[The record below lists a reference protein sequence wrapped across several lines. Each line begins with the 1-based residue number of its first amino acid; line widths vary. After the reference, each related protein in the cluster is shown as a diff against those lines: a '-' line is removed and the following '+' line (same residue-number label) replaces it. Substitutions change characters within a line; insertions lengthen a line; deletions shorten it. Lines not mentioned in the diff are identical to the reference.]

1 MEKPN
6 KNEQDY
12 PCLDCLKGF
21 KAHPSDIYT
30 AEEMQRI
37 NIAVL
42 KERGVSVDD
51 IAELAYQTQKKY
63 LPDLKL
69 DEMRESVL
77 EILSKREQ
85 FHAILLAV
93 NVDFLAEKNVIME
106 PLRSILNHD
115 LGLFGLD
122 ECIAIGISGNYGQIG
137 VTNFGHLDVTK
148 PGKISELNDSKTHDN
163 CFLDDI
169 VGALAAVAA
178 VRVAQK
184 HAVAHPKIVG
194 PHRGMDI

>member
-1 MEKPN
+1 MEEK
-6 KNEQDY
+6 DY
-12 PCLDCLKGF
+12 PCLKCLKNF
-21 KAHPSDIYT
+21 KPNETDIYT
-30 AEEMQRI
+30 EKEMQAI

-42 KERGVSVDD
+42 KERGVTVED
-51 IAELAYQTQKKY
+51 IAQLAYDNQRKY
-63 LPDLKL
+63 IPDLKM
-69 DEMRESVL
+69 DEMVESVM
-77 EILSKREQ
+77 EILTKREQ

-93 NVDFLAEKNVIME
+93 NVDFLAENNVIME

-122 ECIAIGISGNYGQIG
+122 ECIALGISGNYGQIG
-137 VTNFGHLDVTK
+137 ETNFGHLDVTK
-148 PGKISELNDSKTHDN
+148 PGVISKLNDDPHHDN

-184 HAVAHPKIVG
+184 HAIAHPRRKKVT
-194 PHRGMDI
+194 HRGMQDD